1 MASRNAGN
9 EGSTAV
15 ATPDKDQRRAEIQA
29 RLEARKQARTART
42 EKRSKV
48 TVSREERAAQKE
60 RARLEK
66 LQAAIDSGQVVLD
79 PEKGT
84 EFHCVERTEPTTT
97 ELRVN
102 EAIDYLK
109 SFGRE
114 VPVSHAELSE
124 TFGGGTTLWSGVAAV
139 LKSIGAVKEY
149 RIKSGNRGSGGSAYL
164 YVGE

>member
-1 MASRNAGN
+1 MASRNAGT
-9 EGSTAV
+9 EGSIAV
-15 ATPDKDQRRAEIQA
+15 AEAPNKDQRRAEIQA

-60 RARLEK
+60 RERQEK
-66 LQAAIDSGQVVLD
+66 LQAAIDSGQVIVD

-84 EFHCVERTEPTTT
+84 EFYVVERNEPTTT
-97 ELRVN
+97 DLRVN

-109 SFGRE
+109 QFARE

-139 LKSIGAVKEY
+139 LKATDAVREY
-149 RIKSGNRGSGGSAYL
+149 RIKSGKRGSGGSAYL
-164 YVGE
+164 YVG